1 MAPAQQRRPG
11 TPGPALT
18 TGMAGAVDLAAVKAR
33 SEAAAR
39 AADAPPPAAGQ
50 YVVDVTEASFQ
61 TDVLDRSFQVPVLI
75 DLWAEWCQPC
85 KQLSPVLERLAAEA
99 GGAWVL
105 AKIDVDANPRISQ
118 ALQVQ
123 SIPTVY
129 AVIGGQLVPGFQGAL
144 PEAQIREFVGAVLE
158 AGQQAGLAGAGAASG
173 AEADA
178 EGGAPAAEPVRE
190 DPRFDAAEEAL
201 ADGDYELAAQRFQ
214 AILDV
219 EPANADAA
227 LALRQVRL
235 LARVARLDPT
245 SVAGAAADDVPAQ
258 LNAADLEMAG
268 GDADSALRRLLE
280 LLTRAAGDERDEVRQ
295 RLVDYFE
302 LLGPDDPRVPPARRR
317 MAQALF

>member
-1 MAPAQQRRPG
+1 
-11 TPGPALT
+11 
-18 TGMAGAVDLAAVKAR
+18 MAGAVDLAAVKAR

-50 YVVDVTEASFQ
+50 YVVEVTEASFQ
-61 TDVLDRSFQVPVLI
+61 SEVLDRSFQVPVLI

-99 GGAWVL
+99 NGAWVL

-144 PEAQIREFVGAVLE
+144 PEAQIREFVNAVLD
-158 AGQQAGLAGAGAASG
+158 AGRQAGLQGGPPAGAEDGE
-173 AEADA
+173 AEA
-178 EGGAPAAEPVRE
+178 EAPPVRE

-201 ADGDYELAAQRFQ
+201 ADGNYELAAQRFQ

-219 EPANADAA
+219 EPGNADAA
-227 LALRQVRL
+227 LALRQVGL
-235 LARVARLDPT
+235 MARVADLDPAST
-245 SVAGAAADDVPAQ
+245 ATVAADDVPGQ
-258 LNAADLEMAG
+258 LNAADLEMAA
-268 GDADSALRRLLE
+268 GDADAALRRLLDV
-280 LLTRAAGDERDEVRQ
+280 LTRVSGAERDQVRL

-302 LLGPDDPRVPPARRR
+302 LLGPDDPRVPPARRQ